1 MNSSIKNNFIVS
13 VIIPCYNVENY
24 INECVKSVVNQ
35 DYEFIELICID
46 NASTDNTY
54 QKLTELKSKYSFKL
68 FQCTLP
74 GANNAR
80 NLGIEKSSGLWI
92 QFLDADDILYPSK
105 ISHQVKLINNSKIDV
120 DFIVASS
127 FHKDLK
133 CELKKINPSEDKFI
147 GVLESNFGNTCSNLF
162 KSKSLIKLK
171 GWDVNLKSSQEY
183 NLMFRMIQNKC
194 EFILDLKPLTLIR
207 ERGFGQISFQ
217 NPKLKWNQY
226 VDLRLDIINYLKKE
240 ESNYYLSNEIIIKQ
254 ILFDIIR
261 ILIKYDE
268 KRALFVYNK
277 YLIDF
282 KPKKSLST
290 GVLYLLIFNIL
301 GFKRT
306 EKIKRFLNL
315 N

>member
-13 VIIPCYNVENY
+13 VIIPCYNVVNY

-54 QKLTELKSKYSFKL
+54 QKLTELKSKYGFKL

-105 ISHQVKLINNSKIDV
+105 ISHQINLIKNSKKDV
-120 DFIVASS
+120 DFIVASR

-133 CELKKINPSEDKFI
+133 QNIKTVIPSNDKFI
-147 GVLESNFGNTCSNLF
+147 GILESNFGTTSCNFF
-162 KSKSLIKLK
+162 KAKTLIHLN
-171 GWDVNLKSSQEY
+171 GWDANLKSSQEY
-183 NLMFRMIQNKC
+183 DLMFRIIQHDYQ
-194 EFILDLKPLTLIR
+194 FIIDLKPLTLIR
-207 ERGFGQISFQ
+207 ERGIGQISYR
-217 NPKLKWNQY
+217 NPKLKWNQF

-268 KRALFVYNK
+268 KRALFIYNK

-290 GVLYLLIFNIL
+290 GFLYLLIFNIV
-301 GFKRT
+301 GFRRT
-306 EKIKRFLNL
+306 EKIKRFLSL

>member
-1 MNSSIKNNFIVS
+1 MNSSITNNFIVS

-24 INECVKSVVNQ
+24 IDECVESVINQ

-46 NASTDNTY
+46 NSSTDNTY

-80 NLGIEKSSGLWI
+80 NLGIKKSSGFWL

-120 DFIVASS
+120 DFIVASR

-133 CELKKINPSEDKFI
+133 QNIKTVIPSNNKFI
-147 GVLESNFGNTCSNLF
+147 GILESNFGITSSNLF

-207 ERGFGQISFQ
+207 ERGFGQISYR

-226 VDLRLDIINYLKKE
+226 VNLRLEIINYLKKE

-254 ILFDIIR
+254 ILFDVVR
-261 ILIKYDE
+261 ILFKYDE
-268 KRALFVYNK
+268 KSALHIYNNF
-277 YLIDF
+277 LIDF
-282 KPKKSLST
+282 SPKKSMST
-290 GVLYLLIFNIL
+290 GVFYILAFNIL
-301 GFKRT
+301 GFEKT
-306 EKIKRFLNL
+306 ENIRRLFKS
-315 N
+315 